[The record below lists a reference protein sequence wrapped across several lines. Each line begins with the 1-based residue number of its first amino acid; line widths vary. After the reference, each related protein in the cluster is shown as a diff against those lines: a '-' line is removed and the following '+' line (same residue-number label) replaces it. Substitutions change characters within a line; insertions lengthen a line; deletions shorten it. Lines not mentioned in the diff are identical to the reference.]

1 MDKGNYEGVPYP
13 CHLILGAVGLNK
25 VVALQLE
32 AECELM

>member
-25 VVALQLE
+25 VVK
-32 AECELM
+32 MYN